1 MGGRVERSP
10 LIAGVLAL
18 ILTTGCSTERGGS
31 AQDKLWENLLTPRGE
46 KVANN
51 MAEVG
56 INSDWYNLVPFDKLD
71 REKRELLGLPEF
83 GLFFTSNEEDPTLHF
98 LAEIDNRPVLVCV
111 PSQLVKTIPADQ
123 PVQAK
128 FDWDLSRFIE
138 YEYKKFGWDGIYFY
152 PGLGIFTITRHDS
165 PDAYFNT
172 QNALKGVELRS
183 NSSSLR

>member
-71 REKRELLGLPEF
+71 RE
-83 GLFFTSNEEDPTLHF
+83 
-98 LAEIDNRPVLVCV
+98 
-111 PSQLVKTIPADQ
+111 
-123 PVQAK
+123 
-128 FDWDLSRFIE
+128 
-138 YEYKKFGWDGIYFY
+138 
-152 PGLGIFTITRHDS
+152 
-165 PDAYFNT
+165 
-172 QNALKGVELRS
+172 
-183 NSSSLR
+183 